1 MERTMILASE
11 GEIDVNDLPQ
21 EIREFEAPPEAPTDA
36 VSATSPSGV
45 PFVTLEELEE
55 RYILEVLTATG
66 NNKTH
71 AARILGIHPT
81 SLARRLKRIPEESEV
96 LH

>member
-1 MERTMILASE
+1 MLFRS
-11 GEIDVNDLPQ
+11 
-21 EIREFEAPPEAPTDA
+21 REFEAPPEPAPPEIEIASLNT
-36 VSATSPSGV
+36 
-45 PFVTLEELEE
+45 PFVTLEELED

-81 SLARRLKRIPEESEV
+81 SLARRLKRIPEECEAAHS
-96 LH
+96 

>member
-1 MERTMILASE
+1 ME
-11 GEIDVNDLPQ
+11 D
-21 EIREFEAPPEAPTDA
+21 
-36 VSATSPSGV
+36 
-45 PFVTLEELEE
+45 

-81 SLARRLKRIPEESEV
+81 SLARRLKRIPEEVEV